1 MSNRRAVDGFTR
13 SRTGLNMN
21 VFASES
27 HFCPR
32 REPLDVITRDRVR
45 RRTKPEREA
54 G

>member
-1 MSNRRAVDGFTR
+1 MSNRRAVDGFED
-13 SRTGLNMN
+13 RTGLNMN
-21 VFASES
+21 VFARES
-27 HFCPR
+27 HFCTR